1 MRKILSLALLISLGM
16 GNIGTVIAA
25 EKTPVLNAGAEE
37 VKVDG
42 TKPETKKKK
51 EVIVTSKDDSRT
63 YTIPFGAKM
72 KVKDGDLVE
81 IGDALIEGSINPN
94 EILAI
99 KGPEGVYEYLIS
111 EVQKVYRNQ
120 GVDINDK
127 HIEVIGRQMLKK
139 VKVADNGDTKLA
151 PVQQL

>member
-1 MRKILSLALLISLGM
+1 
-16 GNIGTVIAA
+16 
-25 EKTPVLNAGAEE
+25 
-37 VKVDG
+37 
-42 TKPETKKKK
+42 
-51 EVIVTSKDDSRT
+51 
-63 YTIPFGAKM
+63 M

-139 VKVADNGDTKLA
+139 
-151 PVQQL
+151 